1 MSIRKIVICGFGAA
15 LTFLLTVFIVLPIPA
30 MGYVNFGD
38 SMILLFATIV
48 NPAAAAFI
56 GGVGSAL
63 ADVYLGYSQY
73 AIFTLIIK
81 GAEGLIAAYLFH
93 ALPKKIRI
101 VAFLAG
107 ALIMIGGYYITDV
120 ILIGDFIAVL
130 PAVQGNLVQGGTCF
144 VFACIAHQPFLRISK
159 QQVQLFKE

>member
-1 MSIRKIVICGFGAA
+1 MRIQKIVICGFGAA

-38 SMILLFATIV
+38 SMILLFATFV
-48 NPAAAAFI
+48 NPVAAAFI

-73 AIFTLIIK
+73 AIFTLVIK
-81 GAEGLIAAYLFH
+81 GLEGLVTAYLFH
-93 ALPKKIRI
+93 KLPEKMRI
-101 VAFLAG
+101 MAFLTG
-107 ALIMIGGYYITDV
+107 VLIMITGYYITDV

-130 PAVQGNLVQGGTCF
+130 PAVQGNLIQGGTCF
-144 VFACIAHQPFLRISK
+144 VFACIAYKPFLRISK
-159 QQVQLFKE
+159 QKVQLYKD

>member
-1 MSIRKIVICGFGAA
+1 MRVRKIVICGFGVA

-38 SMILLFATIV
+38 SMILLFSTIL
-48 NPAAAAFI
+48 NPLAAAFVC
-56 GGVGSAL
+56 GVGSAL

-81 GAEGLIAAYLFH
+81 GIEGLVVAYLFH
-93 ALPKKIRI
+93 KLPKKIQI
-101 VAFLAG
+101 VAFLFG
-107 ALIMIGGYYITDV
+107 ILIMIGGYYITDV
-120 ILIGDFIAVL
+120 ILMGDFIAVL
-130 PAVQGNLVQGGTCF
+130 PAVQGNLIQGSVCF
-144 VFACIAHQPFLRISK
+144 VFACIAYQPFLRISK